1 MNKAL
6 VIAEIALVTII
17 QVIITNKDSVAALY
31 ITTMLHTHKKK
42 RCGIKPSIGINNGQ
56 LHDGLYLTN
65 FKNAPLRNH
74 TNLLMIPR

>member
-31 ITTMLHTHKKK
+31 ITIQCYTHTHTT
-42 RCGIKPSIGINNGQ
+42 S
-56 LHDGLYLTN
+56 LVVVVV
-65 FKNAPLRNH
+65 
-74 TNLLMIPR
+74 